1 MDANLIFA
9 STTAP
14 NALSLGATAPMSGVD
29 ASMSGTMSGQEFAGV
44 MRDLMTPTD
53 RQGIAA
59 PGADN
64 GLGLATSGLQTLNL
78 GDQLSLITTSSP
90 LPDAGSLA
98 EFARSQGLG
107 ESAVKALFGDLLIG
121 SPSTQVGT
129 ETTSSIGWATMT
141 NPPTNASSL
150 MSLASSSNSDLTL
163 NRVPTAP
170 VMGTLQN
177 AEVQEVGLP
186 PVGICLSEAFPKAST
201 LTWLASHPS
210 AMPVNLEA
218 QKAAQSVWANAPHQS
233 LNLTSPNSMANLN
246 NLTVN
251 PGAAG
256 APVSAPVS
264 APAPASLPGSAPVS
278 ASVSLLNQQQPA
290 PQALLQSGLPI
301 NTASQLKPSTDTAQ
315 ANENF
320 DTPVAEM
327 TVGSSVSVSDLNSLL
342 LANQASGTLQNA
354 SSLVASSQT
363 ALPSV
368 APANLPNPAIQM
380 GLVSAATPTPAS
392 QAPISVETP
401 LMAAA
406 LLAQVATKTLD
417 SVAPKS
423 IIQPASE
430 SPVEMGPLDAMRMR
444 MVPAWE
450 TMTRQLAKLNGSD
463 TPTTWANLASAALK
477 SDNGSA
483 YIPQASLNLGDTD
496 IGIDLLADLNIA
508 LSSATFESSS
518 SPVNASNT
526 EPSRSTH
533 SLIGPTSTNSPLAP
547 SLEDRGAQIQQLA
560 DKLGQAMS
568 ERLQEQM
575 EKGQWRLHLK
585 LNPGHL
591 GSIDVEL
598 DMRSGGLDA
607 LFKTDNALTRELIT
621 QGMSKLREGLAQS
634 GMAVANVWVNSDS
647 QRESGG
653 NSTPRQN
660 NFNEANVRV
669 ETPETPNA
677 ALAHKELRS
686 ADGWDTLA

>member
-14 NALSLGATAPMSGVD
+14 NALSLGATAPVSGVD
-29 ASMSGTMSGQEFAGV
+29 ASLSGTMSGQEFAGV

-59 PGADN
+59 LGADN

-78 GDQLSLITTSSP
+78 GNQLSLITTSSP

-121 SPSTQVGT
+121 TPSTQVGT

-186 PVGICLSEAFPKAST
+186 PVGISLSEAFPKAST
-201 LTWLASHPS
+201 LTWLASHTS

-218 QKAAQSVWANAPHQS
+218 QKAAQSVWANAPHQTF
-233 LNLTSPNSMANLN
+233 NLTSPNSMANLN
-246 NLTVN
+246 NSTVN
-251 PGAAG
+251 SGAAG
-256 APVSAPVS
+256 A
-264 APAPASLPGSAPVS
+264 SAPVS
-278 ASVSLLNQQQPA
+278 ASMSLLNLQQPA

-301 NTASQLKPSTDTAQ
+301 NMASQLKASNDTAQ
-315 ANENF
+315 ANDNF
-320 DTPVAEM
+320 DTPVPET
-327 TVGSSVSVSDLNSLL
+327 TVGPSVSVSDLNSLL

-363 ALPSV
+363 ALPGV

-406 LLAQVATKTLD
+406 LLAQVATKTLE

-450 TMTRQLAKLNGSD
+450 TMTRQLAKLNGND
-463 TPTTWANLASAALK
+463 TPTTWVNLASAALK
-477 SDNGSA
+477 SDNSSA
-483 YIPQASLNLGDTD
+483 SIPQATLNLGDTD

-508 LSSATFESSS
+508 LTSATFESSS
-518 SPVNASNT
+518 SPVSASNT

-533 SLIGPTSTNSPLAP
+533 SLIGPTSTNSPPAP

-598 DMRSGGLDA
+598 DMRNGGLDA
-607 LFKTDNALTRELIT
+607 LFKTDNVLTRELIT

>member
-1 MDANLIFA
+1 
-9 STTAP
+9 
-14 NALSLGATAPMSGVD
+14 
-29 ASMSGTMSGQEFAGV
+29 
-44 MRDLMTPTD
+44 
-53 RQGIAA
+53 
-59 PGADN
+59 
-64 GLGLATSGLQTLNL
+64 
-78 GDQLSLITTSSP
+78 
-90 LPDAGSLA
+90 
-98 EFARSQGLG
+98 
-107 ESAVKALFGDLLIG
+107 
-121 SPSTQVGT
+121 
-129 ETTSSIGWATMT
+129 
-141 NPPTNASSL
+141 
-150 MSLASSSNSDLTL
+150 
-163 NRVPTAP
+163 
-170 VMGTLQN
+170 
-177 AEVQEVGLP
+177 
-186 PVGICLSEAFPKAST
+186 
-201 LTWLASHPS
+201 
-210 AMPVNLEA
+210 
-218 QKAAQSVWANAPHQS
+218 
-233 LNLTSPNSMANLN
+233 
-246 NLTVN
+246 
-251 PGAAG
+251 
-256 APVSAPVS
+256 
-264 APAPASLPGSAPVS
+264 
-278 ASVSLLNQQQPA
+278 
-290 PQALLQSGLPI
+290 
-301 NTASQLKPSTDTAQ
+301 
-315 ANENF
+315 
-320 DTPVAEM
+320 
-327 TVGSSVSVSDLNSLL
+327 VSDLNSLL

-363 ALPSV
+363 ALPIV
-368 APANLPNPAIQM
+368 APANVPNPAIQM

-392 QAPISVETP
+392 QEPISVETP
-401 LMAAA
+401 LLAAA
-406 LLAQVATKTLD
+406 LLAQVATKTFD

-477 SDNGSA
+477 SDNSSA
-483 YIPQASLNLGDTD
+483 SIPQATLNLGDTD

-508 LSSATFESSS
+508 LSSATFDSSP
-518 SPVNASNT
+518 SPVNSSNS

-533 SLIGPTSTNSPLAP
+533 SLIGPSSTHTPLAP
-547 SLEDRGAQIQQLA
+547 SLEDRGDQIQKLA
-560 DKLGQAMS
+560 EKLGQAMS

-598 DMRSGGLDA
+598 DMHSGGLDA

-621 QGMSKLREGLAQS
+621 QGMAKLREGLAQS

-669 ETPETPNA
+669 ETPDAPNA

>member
-14 NALSLGATAPMSGVD
+14 NALSLGATAPVSGVD
-29 ASMSGTMSGQEFAGV
+29 ASLSGTMSGQEFAGV

-78 GDQLSLITTSSP
+78 GNQLSLITTSSP

-121 SPSTQVGT
+121 TPSTQVGT

-186 PVGICLSEAFPKAST
+186 PVGISLSEAFPKAST
-201 LTWLASHPS
+201 LTWLASHTS

-218 QKAAQSVWANAPHQS
+218 QKAAQSVWANAPHQTF
-233 LNLTSPNSMANLN
+233 NLTSPNSMANLN
-246 NLTVN
+246 NSTVN
-251 PGAAG
+251 SGAAG
-256 APVSAPVS
+256 A
-264 APAPASLPGSAPVS
+264 SAPVS
-278 ASVSLLNQQQPA
+278 ASMSLLNLQQPA

-301 NTASQLKPSTDTAQ
+301 NMASQLKASNDTAQ
-315 ANENF
+315 ANDNF
-320 DTPVAEM
+320 DTPVPET
-327 TVGSSVSVSDLNSLL
+327 TVGPSVSVSDLNSLL

-363 ALPSV
+363 ALPGV

-406 LLAQVATKTLD
+406 LLAQVATKTLE

-450 TMTRQLAKLNGSD
+450 TMTRQLAKLNGND
-463 TPTTWANLASAALK
+463 TPTTWVNLASAALK
-477 SDNGSA
+477 SDNSSA
-483 YIPQASLNLGDTD
+483 SIPQATLNLGDTD

-508 LSSATFESSS
+508 LTSATFESSS
-518 SPVNASNT
+518 SPVSASNT

-533 SLIGPTSTNSPLAP
+533 SLIGPTSTNSPPAP

-598 DMRSGGLDA
+598 DMRNGGLDA
-607 LFKTDNALTRELIT
+607 LFKTDNVLTRELIT

>member
-14 NALSLGATAPMSGVD
+14 NALSLGATAPVSGVD

-78 GDQLSLITTSSP
+78 GNQLSLITTSSP

-121 SPSTQVGT
+121 TPSTQVGT

-186 PVGICLSEAFPKAST
+186 PVGISLSEAFPKAST

-218 QKAAQSVWANAPHQS
+218 QKAAQSVWANAPHQTF
-233 LNLTSPNSMANLN
+233 NLTSPNSMANLN
-246 NLTVN
+246 NSTVN
-251 PGAAG
+251 SGAAG
-256 APVSAPVS
+256 A
-264 APAPASLPGSAPVS
+264 SAPVS
-278 ASVSLLNQQQPA
+278 ASMSLLNLQQPA

-301 NTASQLKPSTDTAQ
+301 NMASQLKASNDTAQ
-315 ANENF
+315 ANDNF
-320 DTPVAEM
+320 DTPVPET
-327 TVGSSVSVSDLNSLL
+327 TVGPSVSVSDLNSLL

-363 ALPSV
+363 ALPGV

-392 QAPISVETP
+392 QEPISVETP

-406 LLAQVATKTLD
+406 LLAQVATKTLE

-483 YIPQASLNLGDTD
+483 SIPQASLNLGDTD

-508 LSSATFESSS
+508 LTSATFESSS
-518 SPVNASNT
+518 SPVSASNT

-533 SLIGPTSTNSPLAP
+533 SLIGPTSTNSPPAP

-621 QGMSKLREGLAQS
+621 QGMAKLREGLAQS

>member
-14 NALSLGATAPMSGVD
+14 NALSLGATAPVSGVD
-29 ASMSGTMSGQEFAGV
+29 ASLSGTISGQEFAGV

-59 PGADN
+59 LGADN

-78 GDQLSLITTSSP
+78 GNQLSLITTSSP

-121 SPSTQVGT
+121 TPSTQVGT

-186 PVGICLSEAFPKAST
+186 PVGISLSEAFPKAST
-201 LTWLASHPS
+201 LTWLASHTS

-218 QKAAQSVWANAPHQS
+218 QKAAQSVWANAPHQTF
-233 LNLTSPNSMANLN
+233 NLTSPNSMANLN
-246 NLTVN
+246 NSTVN
-251 PGAAG
+251 SGAAG
-256 APVSAPVS
+256 A
-264 APAPASLPGSAPVS
+264 SAPVS
-278 ASVSLLNQQQPA
+278 ASMSLLNLQQPA

-301 NTASQLKPSTDTAQ
+301 NMASQLKASNDTAQ
-315 ANENF
+315 ANDNF
-320 DTPVAEM
+320 DTPVPET
-327 TVGSSVSVSDLNSLL
+327 TVGPSVSVSDLNSLL

-368 APANLPNPAIQM
+368 APPNLPNPAIQM

-406 LLAQVATKTLD
+406 LLAQVATKTLE

-450 TMTRQLAKLNGSD
+450 TMTRQLAKLNGND
-463 TPTTWANLASAALK
+463 TPTTWVNLASAALK
-477 SDNGSA
+477 SDNSSA
-483 YIPQASLNLGDTD
+483 SIPQATLNLGDTD

-508 LSSATFESSS
+508 LTSATFESSS
-518 SPVNASNT
+518 SPVSASNT

-533 SLIGPTSTNSPLAP
+533 SLIGPTSTNSPPAP

-598 DMRSGGLDA
+598 DMRNGGLDA
-607 LFKTDNALTRELIT
+607 LFKTDNVLTRELIT

>member
-14 NALSLGATAPMSGVD
+14 NALSLGASAPVSGVD

-186 PVGICLSEAFPKAST
+186 PVGISLSEAFPKAST

>member
-1 MDANLIFA
+1 MNMDANLIFA

-14 NALSLGATAPMSGVD
+14 NALSLGATAPVSGVD
-29 ASMSGTMSGQEFAGV
+29 ASLSGTMSGQEFAGV

-78 GDQLSLITTSSP
+78 GNQLSLITTSSP

-186 PVGICLSEAFPKAST
+186 PVGISLSEAFPKAST

-256 APVSAPVS
+256 ASAPVS
-264 APAPASLPGSAPVS
+264 APASLPGSAPVS
-278 ASVSLLNQQQPA
+278 ASMSLLNQQHPA

-301 NTASQLKPSTDTAQ
+301 NMASQLKASNDTAQ
-315 ANENF
+315 ANDNF
-320 DTPVAEM
+320 DTPVPET
-327 TVGSSVSVSDLNSLL
+327 TVGPSVSVSDLNSLL

-363 ALPSV
+363 ALPGV

-406 LLAQVATKTLD
+406 LLAQVATKTLE

-450 TMTRQLAKLNGSD
+450 TMTRQLAKLNGND

-477 SDNGSA
+477 SDNSSA
-483 YIPQASLNLGDTD
+483 SIPQATLNLGDTD

-518 SPVNASNT
+518 SPVSASNT

-598 DMRSGGLDA
+598 DMRNGGLDA
-607 LFKTDNALTRELIT
+607 LFKTDNALTCELIT

-660 NFNEANVRV
+660 NFSEANVKV
-669 ETPETPNA
+669 ETPVTPNA
-677 ALAHKELRS
+677 PLAHKELRS

>member
-14 NALSLGATAPMSGVD
+14 NALSLGATAPVSGVD

-107 ESAVKALFGDLLIG
+107 ESAVKALFGDLLMG
-121 SPSTQVGT
+121 APSTQVGT

-150 MSLASSSNSDLTL
+150 MSLASSGNSDLTL
-163 NRVPTAP
+163 NMVPAAP
-170 VMGTLQN
+170 VVGTLQN
-177 AEVQEVGLP
+177 VEVQEVGLP
-186 PVGICLSEAFPKAST
+186 PVGISLSEAFPKAST

-218 QKAAQSVWANAPHQS
+218 QKAAQSVWANAPHQTF
-233 LNLTSPNSMANLN
+233 NLTSPNSMANLN
-246 NLTVN
+246 NLTID
-251 PGAAG
+251 PKAAG
-256 APVSAPVS
+256 ASAQVS
-264 APAPASLPGSAPVS
+264 
-278 ASVSLLNQQQPA
+278 
-290 PQALLQSGLPI
+290 PQALLQSGLPMM
-301 NTASQLKPSTDTAQ
+301 TASQLNPSIATAE
-315 ANENF
+315 ANDNF
-320 DTPVAEM
+320 DTPVPEM

-363 ALPSV
+363 ALPIV
-368 APANLPNPAIQM
+368 APANVPNPAIPQTALPIVAPANVPNPAIQM
-380 GLVSAATPTPAS
+380 GLVSAATPTSAS
-392 QAPISVETP
+392 QEPISVETP
-401 LMAAA
+401 LLAAA
-406 LLAQVATKTLD
+406 LLAQVATKTFD

-477 SDNGSA
+477 SDNSSA
-483 YIPQASLNLGDTD
+483 FIPQATLNLGDTD

-508 LSSATFESSS
+508 LSSATFDSST
-518 SPVNASNT
+518 SPVNSSNS

-533 SLIGPTSTNSPLAP
+533 SLIGPSSTHTPLAP
-547 SLEDRGAQIQQLA
+547 SLEDRGDQIQKLA
-560 DKLGQAMS
+560 EKLGQAMS

-598 DMRSGGLDA
+598 DMHSGGLDA
-607 LFKTDNALTRELIT
+607 LFKTDNTLTRELIT
-621 QGMSKLREGLAQS
+621 QGMAKLREGLAQS

-669 ETPETPNA
+669 ETPDAPNA

>member
-14 NALSLGATAPMSGVD
+14 NALSLGATAPVSGVD
-29 ASMSGTMSGQEFAGV
+29 VSMSGTMSGQEFAGV

-78 GDQLSLITTSSP
+78 GDQLSLITTASP

-107 ESAVKALFGDLLIG
+107 ESAVKALFGDLLMG
-121 SPSTQVGT
+121 APSTQVGT

-141 NPPTNASSL
+141 NPPTSASSL
-150 MSLASSSNSDLTL
+150 MSLASSGNSGNSDLTL
-163 NRVPTAP
+163 NMVPPAP
-170 VMGTLQN
+170 VVGTLQN
-177 AEVQEVGLP
+177 VEVQEVGLP
-186 PVGICLSEAFPKAST
+186 TVGISLSEAFPKAST

-218 QKAAQSVWANAPHQS
+218 QKAAQSVWANAPHQTF
-233 LNLTSPNSMANLN
+233 NLTSPNSMANLN
-246 NLTVN
+246 NLTID
-251 PGAAG
+251 PKAAG
-256 APVSAPVS
+256 ASAQ
-264 APAPASLPGSAPVS
+264 VS
-278 ASVSLLNQQQPA
+278 ASMSLLNQQQA
-290 PQALLQSGLPI
+290 SPQALLQSGLPMI
-301 NTASQLKPSTDTAQ
+301 TASQLNPSIATAE
-315 ANENF
+315 ANDNF
-320 DTPVAEM
+320 DTPVPET

-363 ALPSV
+363 ALPIV
-368 APANLPNPAIQM
+368 APANVPNPAIQM

-392 QAPISVETP
+392 QEPISVETP
-401 LMAAA
+401 LLAAA
-406 LLAQVATKTLD
+406 LLAQVATKTFD

-477 SDNGSA
+477 SDNSSA
-483 YIPQASLNLGDTD
+483 SIPQATLNLGDTD

-508 LSSATFESSS
+508 LSSATFDSSTA
-518 SPVNASNT
+518 PVNSSNS

-533 SLIGPTSTNSPLAP
+533 SLIGPSSTHTPLAP
-547 SLEDRGAQIQQLA
+547 SLEDRGDQIQKLA
-560 DKLGQAMS
+560 EKLGQAMS

-598 DMRSGGLDA
+598 DMHSGGLDA
-607 LFKTDNALTRELIT
+607 LFKTDNTLTRELIT
-621 QGMSKLREGLAQS
+621 QGMAKLREGLAQS

-669 ETPETPNA
+669 ETPDAPNA

>member
-1 MDANLIFA
+1 
-9 STTAP
+9 
-14 NALSLGATAPMSGVD
+14 
-29 ASMSGTMSGQEFAGV
+29 
-44 MRDLMTPTD
+44 
-53 RQGIAA
+53 
-59 PGADN
+59 
-64 GLGLATSGLQTLNL
+64 
-78 GDQLSLITTSSP
+78 
-90 LPDAGSLA
+90 
-98 EFARSQGLG
+98 
-107 ESAVKALFGDLLIG
+107 
-121 SPSTQVGT
+121 
-129 ETTSSIGWATMT
+129 
-141 NPPTNASSL
+141 
-150 MSLASSSNSDLTL
+150 
-163 NRVPTAP
+163 
-170 VMGTLQN
+170 
-177 AEVQEVGLP
+177 
-186 PVGICLSEAFPKAST
+186 
-201 LTWLASHPS
+201 
-210 AMPVNLEA
+210 
-218 QKAAQSVWANAPHQS
+218 
-233 LNLTSPNSMANLN
+233 
-246 NLTVN
+246 
-251 PGAAG
+251 
-256 APVSAPVS
+256 
-264 APAPASLPGSAPVS
+264 
-278 ASVSLLNQQQPA
+278 
-290 PQALLQSGLPI
+290 
-301 NTASQLKPSTDTAQ
+301 
-315 ANENF
+315 
-320 DTPVAEM
+320 
-327 TVGSSVSVSDLNSLL
+327 VSDLNSLL

-598 DMRSGGLDA
+598 DMRNGGLDA